1 VATLAQIRQIE
12 AALRG
17 LSARAQREF
26 LALWTNTEPGYRRTR
41 LVYDYFP
48 ALIERYGSAAAVL
61 GADVFEAEAVEMGIK
76 PRVDLVPGVNAERAS
91 ARLLA
96 ELNATTTLASSL
108 ALVDELVKQP
118 YRSTFQDSAIASGAG
133 WARVPRGDTCAF
145 CIMLASR
152 GGVYKTSDI
161 AEFGY
166 SGKKYHGECDCV
178 PVLVRDEGDYPSG
191 YDPDALYDKYMSAR
205 DQAGSG
211 DTRRILASMRKLY
224 DMH

>member
-1 VATLAQIRQIE
+1 MATLAQIRQIE

-133 WARVPRGDTCAF
+133 WARVPRGDTCQF
-145 CIMLASR
+145 CNLLASR
-152 GGVYKTSDI
+152 GGVYTSKEVAILGFKGKT
-161 AEFGY
+161 
-166 SGKKYHGECDCV
+166 YHGGCDCQ
-178 PVLVRDEGDYPSG
+178 PVLVRGPEDYPPG
-191 YDPDALYDKYMSAR
+191 YDPDAMYEKYKAVHVPGMSGREAV
-205 DQAGSG
+205 A
-211 DTRRILASMRKLY
+211 AMRAAY
-224 DMH
+224 GGH